1 MSDAAAY
8 FNQDTRHGLAKHLGI
23 VAEEIRSGYVRMR
36 MTVAPQLMA
45 GNGFLHAG
53 SLVTLADTAS
63 GVGCMHSYP
72 TGVENFTTIELK
84 TNFLGACRQ
93 GDVLATATLIH
104 GGRSTQVWDCSVRDV
119 QRDRVVAE
127 FRCTQMLLYPRG

>member
-1 MSDAAAY
+1 MNQAATD
-8 FNQDTRHGLAKHLGI
+8 FNQDPQHALPHHLGI
-23 VAEEIRSGYVRMR
+23 VAEEIRHGYTRMR

-72 TGVENFTTIELK
+72 PGVENFTTIELK
-84 TNFLGACRQ
+84 TNFLGACRK
-93 GDVLATATLIH
+93 GDVIAAATLVH

-119 QRDRVVAE
+119 QRDRVIAE
-127 FRCTQMLLYPRG
+127 FRCTQMLLYPRN